1 MEKITATLSLTKA
14 HWAIVT
20 LSIHI
25 VAPMIPS
32 QTWDVTD
39 EIEKAFDKALEEATK
54 ESSDTV
60 YGRPFIPNFDD

>member
-14 HWAIVT
+14 QWAIVT
-20 LSIHI
+20 LSIHN

-39 EIEKAFDKALEEATK
+39 EIEKAFDKALEEAAK
-54 ESSDTV
+54 EV
-60 YGRPFIPNFDD
+60 A

>member
-14 HWAIVT
+14 QWAIVT
-20 LSIHI
+20 LSIHN

-39 EIEKAFDKALEEATK
+39 EIGKAFDKALEEATK
-54 ESSDTV
+54 EVSNGSV
-60 YGRPFIPNFDD
+60 